1 MSQVE
6 PATSPAA
13 DPDSDPIRVMVV
25 DDSVVVRGIITR
37 LLEKEDEISVV
48 ASVGD
53 GEMALRK
60 LENTDIDLVVLDIEM
75 PVMDGMTALPKMI
88 EMKPG
93 LQVIISST
101 LTLKNA
107 EISLRAMELGATDYV
122 TKPTSS
128 GSLHA
133 AQDYQRELAEKV
145 RILGKAGRRRRRRL
159 AAADPVAKK
168 ERVTARQ
175 PAPKTLAKSS
185 GRAAAPA
192 APVRVR
198 RPKPAK
204 QPDKAAPEFALR
216 APGKVKPSVI
226 AIGSSTGGPQAL
238 FKLIAGLAP
247 DVALPIVIT
256 QHMPPTFTTI
266 LADHITR
273 LGGPPCTEAID
284 GEPLQPGRIFLAP
297 GDHHLMVES
306 EGGKPILRVTQDPPE
321 NFCRPAVDPM
331 LRSLVEVYGA
341 GVLVVML
348 TGMGHDGRDGS
359 KVVVDA
365 GGSVIAQD
373 EEASVVWGMP
383 GAVATEGLCCSVLP
397 ISEMA
402 SQVNQLI
409 DGARP

>member
-1 MSQVE
+1 MSRIE
-6 PATSPAA
+6 PATRPAPVS
-13 DPDSDPIRVMVV
+13 DTDPIRVMVV

-37 LLEKEDEISVV
+37 LLEKEADLSVV

-60 LENTDIDLVVLDIEM
+60 LKNTEIDLVVLDIEM

-107 EISLRAMELGATDYV
+107 EVSLRALELGATDYV
-122 TKPTSS
+122 TKPTSR

-133 AQDYQRELAEKV
+133 AQDFQRELAEKV
-145 RILGKAGRRRRRRL
+145 KVLGKIGRRRRLRSTSDT
-159 AAADPVAKK
+159 AAK
-168 ERVTARQ
+168 TAPPPPR
-175 PAPKTLAKSS
+175 PTETEAPPRPR
-185 GRAAAPA
+185 RAAAPA
-192 APVRVR
+192 ARTQTAA
-198 RPKPAK
+198 PAGLS
-204 QPDKAAPEFALR
+204 DKAPQEITLR
-216 APGKVKPSVI
+216 APGKQRPAVL

-238 FKLIAGLAP
+238 FKLIGGLAP
-247 DVALPIVIT
+247 NLNLPIVIT
-256 QHMPPTFTTI
+256 QHMPATFTTI

-273 LGGPPCTEAID
+273 LGGPPCTEAAD
-284 GEPLQPGRIFLAP
+284 GDPLMPGHIYLAP
-297 GDHHLMVES
+297 GDHHLVVEMQD
-306 EGGKPILRVTQDPPE
+306 GKPVVRVNQDPPE

-331 LRSLVEVYGA
+331 LRSLVEVYG
-341 GVLVVML
+341 GRILVAML

-359 KVVVDA
+359 KMVVEA

-373 EEASVVWGMP
+373 EESSVVWGMP

-402 SQVNQLI
+402 SKVNNLV

>member
-1 MSQVE
+1 MSHVE

-13 DPDSDPIRVMVV
+13 DRDSDPIRVMVV

-60 LENTDIDLVVLDIEM
+60 LQNTDIDLVVLDIEM
-75 PVMDGMTALPKMI
+75 PVMDGMTALPKMM

-93 LQVIISST
+93 LQVVISST

-107 EISLRAMELGATDYV
+107 EISLRALELGATDYV

-133 AQDYQRELAEKV
+133 AQDYQRELSEKV
-145 RILGKAGRRRRRRL
+145 RVLGKVGRRRRRRL
-159 AAADPVAKK
+159 AEAEPVEKKDP
-168 ERVTARQ
+168 VTARSPETKPETR
-175 PAPKTLAKSS
+175 PAR
-185 GRAAAPA
+185 RAAAPA
-192 APVRVR
+192 APVRARGPV
-198 RPKPAK
+198 PAK
-204 QPDKAAPEFALR
+204 RRDKDAPEISLR
-216 APGKVKPSVI
+216 APGKAKPSVI

-238 FKLIAGLAP
+238 FKLIGGLAP
-247 DVALPIVIT
+247 DIGLPIVIT
-256 QHMPPTFTTI
+256 QHMPATFTTI

-284 GEPLQPGRIFLAP
+284 GEPLLPGHVYLAP
-297 GDHHLMVES
+297 GDHHLLVAS
-306 EGGKPILRVTQDPPE
+306 EGGKPVLRVTQDPPE

-331 LRSLVEVYGA
+331 LRSLVEVFGA
-341 GVLVVML
+341 RVLVVML

-359 KVVVDA
+359 KLIVDA

-373 EEASVVWGMP
+373 EETSVVWGIP

-397 ISEMA
+397 IVEMA

>member
-1 MSQVE
+1 MSHVE
-6 PATSPAA
+6 PATRLA
-13 DPDSDPIRVMVV
+13 DKPDKDPIRVMVV
-25 DDSVVVRGIITR
+25 DDSVVVRGIVTR
-37 LLEKEDEISVV
+37 LLEKEAEITVV

-60 LENTDIDLVVLDIEM
+60 LETTEIDLVVLEIEM
-75 PVMDGMTALPKMI
+75 PVMDGLTALPKMI

-93 LQVIISST
+93 LQVVISST

-107 EISLRAMELGATDYV
+107 EVSLRALELGATDYV

-133 AQDYQRELAEKV
+133 AEDYQRELAEKV
-145 RILGKAGRRRRRRL
+145 RVLGKIGRRRRRRL
-159 AAADPVAKK
+159 MSPEPVVEKAPPVA
-168 ERVTARQ
+168 R
-175 PAPKTLAKSS
+175 PAPSKSPV
-185 GRAAAPA
+185 RKEAETAPA
-192 APVRVR
+192 AKP
-198 RPKPAK
+198 RPAKPAARQK
-204 QPDKAAPEFALR
+204 PKEPQPSEFTLR
-216 APGKVKPSVI
+216 APGNYKPQVI

-238 FKLIAGLAP
+238 FKLIGGLAP
-247 DVALPIVIT
+247 DIALPIVIT
-256 QHMPPTFTTI
+256 QHMPATFTTI

-273 LGGPPCTEAID
+273 VGGPPCAEATD
-284 GEPLQPGRIFLAP
+284 GEPLLPGRIYLAP
-297 GDHHLMVES
+297 GDHHLIVETKD
-306 EGGKPILRVTQDPPE
+306 GKPIVRVNQDPPE

-331 LRSLVEVYGA
+331 LRSVVEVFG
-341 GVLVVML
+341 GKVLVVML
-348 TGMGHDGRDGS
+348 TGMGHDGRDGA

-373 EEASVVWGMP
+373 EETSVVWGMP

-402 SQVNQLI
+402 SQVNRLI